1 MHVHH
6 LSCPIS
12 VYILVQLV
20 ISVTGVIAL
29 RVRGKIAVSD
39 AMPPKWAFDL
49 ESEGP
54 HLLLC
59 QQGCRRAP
67 PLALCLAIAGT
78 TIPPDD
84 SHLVRKTKKQKYCTR
99 CRKGRTRYRRQC
111 PGCPNLVGKSCAR
124 KCWDSIALK
133 CADCARVADGPSGLR
148 PDTADTVAYDVELD

>member
-1 MHVHH
+1 MFITY
-6 LSCPIS
+6 PIS

-20 ISVTGVIAL
+20 ISVTGLIAL

-39 AMPPKWAFDL
+39 AMPSSAVAKRPAQ
-49 ESEGP
+49 GP
-54 HLLLC
+54 NLVFC
-59 QQGCRRAP
+59 KQGLHGAP
-67 PLALCLAIAGT
+67 SLALWLAIAGT
-78 TIPPDD
+78 GPPLPDD
-84 SHLVRKTKKQKYCTR
+84 SHLIRKTKKQKYCTR